1 MSDLLLKQDRHR
13 SIEGVGNS
21 KVELSVTVEICR
33 GECQWVAAHRIRRA
47 QRLGERAITLPE
59 QKRNCSV
66 REVCYRKVQFPVV
79 VKVAHDDGLWLI
91 SHRNRSWRYEGSI
104 AVAEKDKHSVASGVC
119 HRDVQLA
126 IAVEVAGHYGG
137 KVLAEGNRRTACRSK
152 RAVTVAKRNGNSG
165 SRNHGGAGA
174 GH

>member
-13 SIEGVGNS
+13 SIEGLGNS

-66 REVCYRKVQFPVV
+66 REVCYRKVQFPV
-79 VKVAHDDGLWLI
+79 
-91 SHRNRSWRYEGSI
+91 
-104 AVAEKDKHSVASGVC
+104 
-119 HRDVQLA
+119 
-126 IAVEVAGHYGG
+126 AVEVAGHYGG